1 MTRDAAATSTFGPL
15 DGEGRLAALRE
26 LLVANGSVRI
36 ADVAGRFGVSP
47 MTIRRD
53 LALLETAGVARR
65 VRGGAVTLVGP
76 SFAERHQMQA
86 QAKGRIAAKLAKL
99 LPVRGA
105 IGLDSSSTILHLV
118 RYLDNSPLTVVTNGL
133 ETHRALARRSVARV
147 ILTGGEL
154 HPDTGSLVGPV
165 GLKVARALS
174 VQRLFIS
181 AGGVDGALG
190 ATERYLEEAE
200 IKHALAEHAAEVVLA
215 VATSKL
221 DAPELAQAIGWGR
234 INYLVTELP
243 PDSLPGAYRD
253 LAEVV

>member
-1 MTRDAAATSTFGPL
+1 
-15 DGEGRLAALRE
+15 
-26 LLVANGSVRI
+26 
-36 ADVAGRFGVSP
+36 

-76 SFAERHQMQA
+76 SFAERQHTQA
-86 QAKGRIAAKLAKL
+86 HAKARIATKLAKL
-99 LPVRGA
+99 LPLRGA
-105 IGLDSSSTILHLV
+105 IAIDSSSTILHLV
-118 RYLDNSPLTVVTNGL
+118 RHLDGSPLTVVTNGL

-154 HPDTGSLVGPV
+154 HPDTGSLVGPIA
-165 GLKVARALS
+165 LKVARGLS
-174 VQRLFIS
+174 VRRVFIS
-181 AGGVDGALG
+181 AGGVDIALG
-190 ATERYLEEAE
+190 ATERYLEEAV
-200 IKHALAEHAAEVVLA
+200 IKQALADHAAEVVLA

-221 DAPELAQAIGWGR
+221 DAPELAQSIGWSR

-243 PDSLPGAYRD
+243 PDSLPRAYRD

>member
-1 MTRDAAATSTFGPL
+1 MTPITEATSTLGQP
-15 DGEGRLAALRE
+15 DGEGRLLALRE
-26 LLVANGSVRI
+26 QLISSGSLRI
-36 ADVAGRFGVSP
+36 TDMAGRLGVSP

-53 LALLETAGVARR
+53 LAQLETAGVARR

-76 SFAERHQMQA
+76 SFAERHQMHG
-86 QAKGRIAAKLAKL
+86 QAKARIAAKLAKM

-118 RYLDNSPLTVVTNGL
+118 RYLDDSPLTVVTNGL
-133 ETHRALARRSVARV
+133 ETHRELTRRSVARI

-165 GLKVARALS
+165 ALKVARGLS

-181 AGGVDGALG
+181 AGGVDGSLG

-200 IKHALAEHAAEVVLA
+200 IKLALSDHAAEVILA
-215 VATSKL
+215 TATGKL
-221 DAPELAQAIGWGR
+221 DAPELAQSIGWDR
-234 INYLVTELP
+234 ISYLVTELP
-243 PDSLPGAYRD
+243 PDSLPRAYRD
-253 LAEVV
+253 LTEVV